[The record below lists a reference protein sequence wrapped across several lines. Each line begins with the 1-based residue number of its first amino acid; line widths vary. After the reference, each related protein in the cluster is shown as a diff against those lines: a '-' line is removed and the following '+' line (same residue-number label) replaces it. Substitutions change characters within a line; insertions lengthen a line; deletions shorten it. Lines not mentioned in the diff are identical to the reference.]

1 MMNINGIII
10 NNEKDYKK
18 GIRRAE
24 TLAKQVQNK
33 IYKKGAYENAGEKE
47 RFKLEDELSDMNL
60 NYQEKCLI
68 KKHYYSLIDRLD
80 YSRHTGGR

>member
-33 IYKKGAYENAGEKE
+33 IYKKGAYENAGDKE
-47 RFKLEDELSDMNL
+47 MWKLEEELSAMNL
-60 NYQEKCLI
+60 HYQEECLI
-68 KKHYYSLIDRLD
+68 KEHMRNLLDRLD
-80 YSRHTGGR
+80 YSKHTGGR